1 MKTTKTTLILIALFS
16 ITFSCKKKKTAP
28 TLTLNGESSITIC
41 LGDVFTDPGAMSID
55 AYDEDISSLIEVVS
69 NVNSDSLGSYT
80 IEYTSTDENDNV
92 SVLTRNVQVLMCVSS
107 IIGDYAVSH
116 DCTILGQ
123 NIIGENQ
130 SISLGATDNDF
141 NIDNFNTF
149 INQVPATIDGVNVT
163 VPTNV
168 FTIGSGLL
176 SADVTIDGT
185 GTINDLGT
193 EITIEY
199 NYDAGLLGSG
209 TCTAV
214 YTK

>member
-1 MKTTKTTLILIALFS
+1 MKSTKITLTLFALLAF
-16 ITFSCKKKKTAP
+16 TFSCKKKKTAP

-41 LGDVFTDPGAMSID
+41 LGDVFTDPGAVSID
-55 AYDEDISSLIEVVS
+55 AYDEDISSLIEVES
-69 NVNSDSLGSYT
+69 NVNLDSLGTYT

-92 SVLTRNVQVLMCVSS
+92 SIMTRNIQVSMCVSS
-107 IIGDYAVSH
+107 IVGDYTVSH

-123 NIIGENQ
+123 DIIAENQ

-141 NIDNFNTF
+141 NIDNFNSF
-149 INQVPATIDGVNVT
+149 ISQVPATINGVNVT
-163 VPTNV
+163 VPSNV

-176 SADVTIDGT
+176 SADVTIDGS

-209 TCTAV
+209 TCTAI